1 MVSET
6 KAASDTYLHQHE
18 SISSLVPLKC
28 ILSISSANIRQ
39 YRSGNNI
46 STREK
51 FHHYSPDSSIR
62 SNNENDQKFSKNYLI
77 NTHFPI
83 ANIQQGKPAHSLKVV
98 IE

>member
-1 MVSET
+1 MISET
-6 KAASDTYLHQHE
+6 KAASDTHLHQHE

-28 ILSISSANIRQ
+28 IPSINSANIRK

-51 FHHYSPDSSIR
+51 FHRYSPDSSIR
-62 SNNENDQKFSKNYLI
+62 SINENDQKYSNNYLI

-83 ANIQQGKPAHSLKVV
+83 ANIQQGKNHPH
-98 IE
+98 I